1 MGAETFPVQSPQSQ
15 LSHEVDFCTWTGLCP
30 CFCLWGLGSGC
41 PGLPHLPWWGQR
53 SQSER

>member
-30 CFCLWGLGSGC
+30 CFCLWGLCSGC
-41 PGLPHLPWWGQR
+41 PLLPHLPWWGQR
-53 SQSER
+53 SQSEC